1 MAARAS
7 EALQGATV
15 GIMSASAVDLSATD
29 ATLSRITRG
38 LYVAVSG
45 DVVVQFAGDNASVT
59 LTGLAGGC
67 WHAMQLQKIIKTGT
81 TATGLVAGY

>member
-1 MAARAS
+1 MPARSS
-7 EALQGATV
+7 EALQDNAAGV
-15 GIMSASAVDLSATD
+15 KSASSIDISATD
-29 ATLSRITRG
+29 ATLSRITRA

-45 DVVVQFAGDNASVT
+45 DVVVQFVGDNASVT

-67 WHAMQLQKIIKTGT
+67 WHAMQIQKVIKTGT